1 MLNALQAVLAA
12 GREIYWDFSGGKG
25 WHLNEG
31 MVGNRVSSS
40 VQAGLLGAGCLVQG
54 KRQQ

>member
-25 WHLNEG
+25 WHLTEG